1 MTSHGNSHQT
11 CKRRAIRIKIQWS
24 RSISEPEL
32 EKDPIWSCAVFST
45 GQFGV
50 TSSPILRYST
60 FFVLLFWFPCCPL
73 VSSLPSIVH
82 RIPDIIVKKNVLLTN
97 DIPNCTLEY
106 SSLALGKVRVQ
117 VTQAQ
122 HKTRK
127 LLSLFGRGLSAK
139 DFDVTNWTVLTMGT
153 WNFQLLW
160 RDIDFTSW
168 LHCGEN

>member
-1 MTSHGNSHQT
+1 MYIFA
-11 CKRRAIRIKIQWS
+11 CVRLS
-24 RSISEPEL
+24 RLCECYEDRKVNKWKYFDQREL
-32 EKDPIWSCAVFST
+32 CSCLPLF
-45 GQFGV
+45 FRF
-50 TSSPILRYST
+50 PILRYST
-60 FFVLLFWFPCCPL
+60 FFVVLLFWFPCCPL
-73 VSSLPSIVH
+73 VSSLPSIFH
-82 RIPDIIVKKNVLLTN
+82 RIPVIIVKKNVLLTN

-122 HKTRK
+122 NKTRK
-127 LLSLFGRGLSAK
+127 PLSLFGRGLSAK